1 MNPIKLEE
9 DSFMKNK
16 RALVTGASRG
26 IGYEIAKVFSSAG
39 VEVCGTR
46 TKKMGK
52 MRLSQNG

>member
-26 IGYEIAKVFSSAG
+26 KGYEIAKVLDQFF
-39 VEVCGTR
+39 
-46 TKKMGK
+46 
-52 MRLSQNG
+52 